1 MDLPKGLVKDDRR
14 IYGDVASL
22 SQPLPSDFIIR
33 MWRLYTT
40 TNLKLVDPTARRLE
54 NFWWQVM
61 GSDRSQLR
69 ADTLAKIWEH
79 ISYGPT
85 FVPLKGS
92 PNRWEGPATPRFNSQ
107 HESDVLYEA
116 QKSNRE
122 AKLISDQLAVKE
134 LSASSSRP
142 PPPHPILKKS
152 RGDSKSGPRPT
163 ARFVSPHDSADEDFK
178 TSEGT
183 SSGSTAASGLEMRIA
198 TITSPAKSNKKK
210 PATPTKRFV
219 ASAANKRRPVLPRRQ
234 SSQSSTSSDIMLKDA
249 GSANGT
255 KHVGSYTVVHPIHE
269 QPVAKAP
276 SGTEAVEPTPSAKA
290 LGKRPMNRPTFDSP
304 NPLKSPPIIEERRK
318 PVIVQKGNR
327 APAPAPLDKA
337 VADRGG
343 QETSLPKQ
351 EGPKTPT
358 YAPAYAPTLSP
369 ALSSPKI
376 GSFSSSRS
384 VFSAPRMERTPSNS
398 ETYRLREVSIG
409 RGPSQLGLISSAT
422 ASTSN
427 VAAMGH
433 VSISGEP
440 DKRAFEALGTFS
452 DGAETKGT
460 PRRTPSSSHFTPT
473 MPSATPEVPLAR
485 TRSQLTLL
493 LEREKER
500 IGDRPRPRS

>member
-1 MDLPKGLVKDDRR
+1 MDLPKGFVKDDRR

-61 GSDRSQLR
+61 GSDRCKLR

-107 HESDVLYEA
+107 HESDVLYNA
-116 QKSNRE
+116 QQSGQNVR
-122 AKLISDQLAVKE
+122 LISEQSAIKE

-163 ARFVSPHDSADEDFK
+163 ARFVSPHESADEDFK

-183 SSGSTAASGLEMRIA
+183 SSDSTANSGLEMRISA
-198 TITSPAKSNKKK
+198 LPSPVKSNKKK
-210 PATPTKRFV
+210 TSTPTKRFV
-219 ASAANKRRPVLPRRQ
+219 ASAANKRRPVLPRRM
-234 SSQSSTSSDIMLKDA
+234 SSQSSTGSDVMAKDV

-255 KHVGSYTVVHPIHE
+255 KHVGSYNVVHPH
-269 QPVAKAP
+269 A
-276 SGTEAVEPTPSAKA
+276 EAGVQNSSVSEGIEPPPSAKA
-290 LGKRPMNRPTFDSP
+290 LGKRPAKRPNFDSP
-304 NPLKSPPIIEERRK
+304 NPLKSPPIIEERRE
-318 PVIVQKGNR
+318 PVILQTASR
-327 APAPAPLDKA
+327 ARAPAPLDKS
-337 VADRGG
+337 VTERPT
-343 QETSLPKQ
+343 QETSTTRH

-358 YAPAYAPTLSP
+358 HVPVSSP
-369 ALSSPKI
+369 GLSSPRMV

-384 VFSAPRMERTPSNS
+384 VFSAPRMERTASNS
-398 ETYRLREVSIG
+398 DTYRPREASIG
-409 RGPSQLGLISSAT
+409 CPSARGLISAAT
-422 ASTSN
+422 AKTST
-427 VAAMGH
+427 VAAVGH
-433 VSISGEP
+433 VEIPGEP
-440 DKRAFEALGTFS
+440 DKRVLEALSTF
-452 DGAETKGT
+452 DEETEPKGT
-460 PRRTPSSSHFTPT
+460 PRRISSSSHFTPT

-500 IGDRPRPRS
+500 IGDRPRQRF

>member
-1 MDLPKGLVKDDRR
+1 MDLPKGFVKDDRR

-61 GSDRSQLR
+61 GSDRSKLR

-107 HESDVLYEA
+107 HESDVLYNA
-116 QKSNRE
+116 QQSSQDV
-122 AKLISDQLAVKE
+122 KLISDQSAIKE

-163 ARFVSPHDSADEDFK
+163 ARFVSPHESADEDFK

-183 SSGSTAASGLEMRIA
+183 SSGSTSGLEMRVA
-198 TITSPAKSNKKK
+198 AAASPAKSNKKK
-210 PATPTKRFV
+210 PSTPTKRFV
-219 ASAANKRRPVLPRRQ
+219 ASAANKRRPVLPRRL
-234 SSQSSTSSDIMLKDA
+234 SSQSSTNSDVMTKDV

-255 KHVGSYTVVHPIHE
+255 KHVGSYNVVHPHAETAIQNSSISE
-269 QPVAKAP
+269 
-276 SGTEAVEPTPSAKA
+276 GIEPPPSAKS
-290 LGKRPMNRPTFDSP
+290 LGKRPANRPHHETP
-304 NPLKSPPIIEERRK
+304 NPLKSPPIVEERRK
-318 PVIVQKGNR
+318 PVIVQTASR
-327 APAPAPLDKA
+327 APAPAPLSKSVTEKA
-337 VADRGG
+337 V
-343 QETSLPKQ
+343 QEPGRPRN

-358 YAPAYAPTLSP
+358 YAPITSP
-369 ALSSPKI
+369 GLSSPRI

-384 VFSAPRMERTPSNS
+384 AFSAPRMERTSSNS
-398 ETYRLREVSIG
+398 ETYRPREASIG
-409 RGPSQLGLISSAT
+409 RGPSQLGLISGAT
-422 ASTSN
+422 AKTST
-427 VAAMGH
+427 VAAVGH
-433 VSISGEP
+433 VSISGDP
-440 DKRAFEALGTFS
+440 DKRALEALSTFG
-452 DGAETKGT
+452 DDNEPRGT
-460 PRRTPSSSHFTPT
+460 PRRTSSSTHFTPT

-500 IGDRPRPRS
+500 LGDRPRQGS